1 MNRLGTVAAAFVLST
16 LPLLGGCED
25 KKSASGFTES
35 VEAELERLKK
45 DPGCSTTK
53 TDATGSDF
61 TVLCINDAWRA
72 VITGDGAA
80 KGMKTKVFAVEFY
93 PARNSAITMT
103 GTIPEN
109 VVKTA
114 AQAYGFAPDKAA
126 EWYRGERKGE
136 LIAGKM
142 RLVSRGAGTILFEI
156 NG

>member
-1 MNRLGTVAAAFVLST
+1 VTRSRLIVAAFALAT

-25 KKSASGFTES
+25 KKAAAGFKDT
-35 VEAELERLKK
+35 VEAELERFKK
-45 DPGCSTTK
+45 DPGCATTK
-53 TDATGSDF
+53 VDATGQDY
-61 TVLCINDAWRA
+61 TVRCINDAWQA
-72 VITGDGAA
+72 VITADGAD
-80 KGMKTKVFAVEFY
+80 KGAKTKVFAIEFY